1 MKRSPS
7 LAMVA
12 RATAFALGF
21 ATRAYTAER
30 HPELLAADQA
40 LHNAL
45 NHLEKAA
52 RDFGGHRAKAAAAEH
67 VWAALSEISLLQ
79 VRRMSFRL

>member
-7 LAMVA
+7 YTVVALAM
-12 RATAFALGF
+12 AFALGF
-21 ATRAYTAER
+21 AARAYTAER

-52 RDFGGHRAKAAAAEH
+52 HDFGGHRAKAAEH
-67 VWAALSEISLLQ
+67 VRAALGEVSQ
-79 VRRMSFRL
+79 AYSFDK

>member
-1 MKRSPS
+1 MKHSMFRT
-7 LAMVA
+7 LMALGV
-12 RATAFALGF
+12 TFALGF
-21 ATRAYTAER
+21 ATRAYTAEK

-52 RDFGGHRAKAAAAEH
+52 HDFGGHRAKAAEH
-67 VWAALSEISLLQ
+67 VRAALSEISEAY
-79 VRRMSFRL
+79 SFDK

>member
-1 MKRSPS
+1 MKRSLLLS
-7 LAMVA
+7 LLALG
-12 RATAFALGF
+12 TAFALGF

-45 NHLEKAA
+45 THLEKAA
-52 RDFGGHRAKAAAAEH
+52 HDFGGHRVNAAEH
-67 VWAALSEISLLQ
+67 VRAALSEVSQ
-79 VRRMSFRL
+79 AYAFDK